1 MPSEYGSVSKVY
13 AEVPKINNI
22 TPAIARPEST
32 NFSNVIKTI
41 NLYTLSSDG
50 NNKLINTSPL
60 VKENLRTYLNEY
72 RMLGDS
78 VEIRDAYIINIAVD
92 FDIVVL
98 PNYNSNFVIASCIE
112 RITEYFKIGNWQLNQ
127 PILLKDLSIN
137 LDKVDGV
144 QIVNNVTVTNKYG
157 EAIGYSKY
165 AYDLQTATINDV
177 IYPSL
182 DPSIFELKYPNND
195 IRGRVVNF

>member
-1 MPSEYGSVSKVY
+1 
-13 AEVPKINNI
+13 
-22 TPAIARPEST
+22 
-32 NFSNVIKTI
+32 
-41 NLYTLSSDG
+41 
-50 NNKLINTSPL
+50 
-60 VKENLRTYLNEY
+60 
-72 RMLGDS
+72 MLGDS
-78 VEIRDAYIINIAVD
+78 VEIRDAFIVNIAVD

-98 PNYNSNFVIASCIE
+98 PNYNSNFVIAACIE
-112 RITEYFKIGNWQLNQ
+112 RIVEYFKIDNWQINQ

-137 LDKVDGV
+137 LDKIDGV
-144 QIVNNVTVTNKYG
+144 QIVNNITISNKFG

-165 AYDLQTATINDV
+165 GYDLQAATINDV